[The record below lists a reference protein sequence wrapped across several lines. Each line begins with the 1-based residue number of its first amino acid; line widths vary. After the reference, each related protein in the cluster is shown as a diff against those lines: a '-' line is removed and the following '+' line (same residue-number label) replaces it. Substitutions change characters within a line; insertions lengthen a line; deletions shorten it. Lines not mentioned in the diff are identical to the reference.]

1 MNLVKENRF
10 IRHSMIA
17 NFFNQFGS
25 SLYNIVFIIYVATTF
40 HSKLYISVANMI
52 IMVPIFFQLWIA
64 QKADETELKS
74 KWIIRI
80 GWIQGCFFFVIAF
93 LTGKV
98 SLFAFSIICF
108 LNIISDCLS
117 CYQSSLYTPIFS
129 HQVHK

>member
-1 MNLVKENRF
+1 MNLLKENRF
-10 IRHSMIA
+10 IRYSMIA

-93 LTGKV
+93 NWKGITFCFFDN
-98 SLFAFSIICF
+98 LFFKYHIGLFI
-108 LNIISDCLS
+108 LLS
-117 CYQSSLYTPIFS
+117 
-129 HQVHK
+129 K